1 MWNWAIWGALIAGF
15 LCVLGALAF
24 LAVRVLEAWRV
35 FKRVRRHLF
44 HAIER
49 LTERGT
55 ELAEQAAQA
64 ADVSEAME
72 HVARLRRSLAR
83 LAVLREAISEAQDTL
98 GRFAAVMPRK

>member
-1 MWNWAIWGALIAGF
+1 MWDWAIWGALIAGF
-15 LCVLGALAF
+15 LCVMAALAL
-24 LAVRVLEAWRV
+24 LAVRVLQAWRV

-44 HAIER
+44 DAIER

-55 ELAEQAAQA
+55 ELAEGAAEA
-64 ADVSEAME
+64 ADFGEPLE

-83 LAVLREAISEAQDTL
+83 LAVLREAVSEAQSTL